1 MICFCFCE
9 RKNTLLTFRTR
20 KPSTIKSMSDWKR
33 LADTII
39 LVSKIAFSRIMNS
52 MKTVKPNI
60 STFVWLV
67 SWKSIGAF
75 SLTLCLRWIKMMSPL
90 LWSLLLHGYTFV
102 PIIYWC
108 FRQSWIFSK
117 HSQLYLYKLYYILNW
132 LYFKDDTNMV
142 VSFIFQDSS
151 RRLENSCHKHRNR
164 SRITQVRLLILQP

>member
-1 MICFCFCE
+1 MWNKESDRILFLITFRHVNHDTFCFCE
-9 RKNTLLTFRTR
+9 RKKTLLTFRTR

-90 LWSLLLHGYTFV
+90 LWSLLDVPTFMISPV
-102 PIIYWC
+102 TW
-108 FRQSWIFSK
+108 
-117 HSQLYLYKLYYILNW
+117 LYLCAHY
-132 LYFKDDTNMV
+132 
-142 VSFIFQDSS
+142 
-151 RRLENSCHKHRNR
+151 
-164 SRITQVRLLILQP
+164 LLVF